1 MSLLIMIKSETKTN
15 SSWFFFWTLKKGAA
29 WEPIDVISKCDTTWN
44 WDEKPDENSVSLLSL
59 APGQ

>member
-1 MSLLIMIKSETKTN
+1 MVC
-15 SSWFFFWTLKKGAA
+15 FVFWTFKKDAA
-29 WEPIDVISKCDTTWN
+29 WEPIDIISKCDTTWN

>member
-1 MSLLIMIKSETKTN
+1 MIKSMRHRKMVC
-15 SSWFFFWTLKKGAA
+15 FVFWTFKKDAA
-29 WEPIDVISKCDTTWN
+29 WEPIDIISKCDTTWN